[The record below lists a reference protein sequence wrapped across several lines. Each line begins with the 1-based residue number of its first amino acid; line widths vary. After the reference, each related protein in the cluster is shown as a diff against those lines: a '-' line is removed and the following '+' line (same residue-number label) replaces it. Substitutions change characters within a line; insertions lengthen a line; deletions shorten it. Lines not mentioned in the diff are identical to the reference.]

1 MFASAIKPA
10 RSPLE
15 GEILLVLVPLQG
27 VRGDLLE
34 GPQGVLS
41 EEERVRAKAIHHP
54 ATKSHFLATRSALRH
69 LLGGCLGVDPKSLA
83 WSYNEKGKPRL
94 WGSAENKGLVF
105 NVSHSGDHALMAIG
119 WDLKIGVDIEKVR
132 PRKALAPLSKA
143 IMTPQEES
151 RWQMEGEESRPASL
165 VATWASKEAFL
176 KATGQGIAGGLKSV
190 AIRPGFDGFER
201 VPPSEGSP
209 DLWQLHLEALND
221 FRWALAYQ
229 GPRHHIVG
237 GWFDLFDDAP
247 FPQDIP

>member
-1 MFASAIKPA
+1 MFASAIKPG

-15 GEILLVLVPLQG
+15 GEIHLVLVPLQG
-27 VRGDLLE
+27 LRGDRLE

-41 EEERVRAKAIHHP
+41 EEERDRARAIHHP
-54 ATKSHFLATRSALRH
+54 ATKGLFLATRSALRC

-83 WSYNEKGKPRL
+83 WSYNDKGKPRL

-105 NVSHSGDHALMAIG
+105 NVSHSGDHALIAIG

-132 PRKALAPLSKA
+132 PRKALESLAKA

-151 RWQMEGEESRPASL
+151 RWQMKEEESRTASL

-190 AIRPGFDGFER
+190 AIRPGFEGFER

-229 GPRHHIVG
+229 GPRHRIVG

-247 FPQDIP
+247 FPS